1 MPYRALPPEG
11 QACSWKYG
19 SPVMHNIWQYPRACA
34 RAQERKYSPGRPYYR
49 VLAWHCVLT
58 RPVCSICLVVGGGLK
73 TWRENADQKKET
85 QEARCPGFRVVLPW
99 HLCESDVRPGC
110 PVCVTLFWND
120 REALRSACLP
130 LDGPCTT
137 PSSSVFS
144 ILVSSAEKGGP
155 PSVHHSQPTLFHACI
170 TGFYPTSFR
179 PHPST
184 VRELRVVA
192 RSVMMPSCQKI

>member
-1 MPYRALPPEG
+1 MFLEIWFSRDAQHMAIFTGMCTCPRTKISP
-11 QACSWKYG
+11 WKTLL
-19 SPVMHNIWQYPRACA
+19 SCASLAPRAYA
-34 RAQERKYSPGRPYYR
+34 AR
-49 VLAWHCVLT
+49 VLYLSCGGRGTQKMARKR
-58 RPVCSICLVVGGGLK
+58 RP
-73 TWRENADQKKET
+73 ET
-85 QEARCPGFRVVLPW
+85 QEARCPGFLVILPW

-110 PVCVTLFWND
+110 PVCVTLFLND

-137 PSSSVFS
+137 PSSSVSS

-155 PSVHHSQPTLFHACI
+155 PSVHHSQRTLFHACI
-170 TGFYPTSFR
+170 TGFHPTSFR

-192 RSVMMPSCQKI
+192 RNVMMPSCQKI